1 LQNDTPG
8 VGALREHPLALA
20 LHAAFD
26 RHRDAVLQAPT
37 GAGKSTLVPLA
48 LLQQPW
54 VNGRKILMLEPRRL
68 AARAVAARMASL
80 LGERVGGTVG
90 YRMRLDTRVSRATRI
105 EVVTEGVLTRLLQE
119 DPALEQVACLI
130 FDEYHERSLAA
141 DLGLAFALDARRELG
156 ASFRV
161 LIMSATL
168 DGERVA
174 ALLGDAEVVSV
185 PGRAFPVELRYLGRA
200 LPLLPAASGS
210 GGAANDAAA
219 LTRVVAAAV
228 RRALDE
234 SAGDVL
240 VFLPGAGEIRRVDA
254 VLREAGLP
262 AQVQLWPLYGDLAA
276 AAQDAVLAPAAAGS
290 RKVVLAT
297 NIAET
302 SLTIPG
308 VTAVVDAGL
317 VRRSH
322 FDPATGMSVLTL
334 SRISRAAS
342 DQRAGRAGRVAPGIC
357 YRLWSEGAHASLA
370 AQTTPEILEADLA
383 PLALELARWGA
394 DDAARLQWLDAPPA
408 PALQQARALL
418 MRLDA
423 LNAQGRLTS
432 AGRDMARLPVHPRL
446 AHMLLA
452 ARSLEA
458 PETAA
463 QLAALLS
470 ERDLLPPGAPR
481 GERDPDIRS
490 RLELLHGAAGA
501 GGADRALLERLQRG
515 ARVLQDAARALARA
529 APGRGQPLSKVQP
542 PPGQLAGALLALA
555 YPDRISQRREGS
567 DGRYLLANGR
577 GAAFAG
583 SVSLA
588 REEFIVAVQLDDRER
603 EARIDL
609 AAPLQRA
616 LLEQLF
622 AEHIVTEARFGWD
635 ARAGAVLARHVRRLD
650 ALLLEDTQQPAADD
664 ARAVAAMIDGIR
676 QCGVE
681 ALPWDTDSRALQAR
695 MQFVRALEGAKLARP
710 ELADWPASDDAALM
724 ASLEQWLA
732 PYLAGIT
739 RREQLARLPLAE
751 ALRGRLGAAQLR
763 ALEALAPREL
773 AVPSGSR
780 IRIDYSDAS
789 APCISVRLQE
799 VFGLAVTPHIADGA
813 IAVTL
818 KLLSP
823 AQRPVQIT
831 RDLAGFWR
839 SSYLQVRKDM
849 RGRYPRHHWP
859 EDPLQAAPSRGAKR
873 RPDKAPRK

>member
-1 LQNDTPG
+1 MPSDIPA
-8 VGALREHPLALA
+8 GAGFGEHPLALA
-20 LHAAFD
+20 LRAAFE

-54 VNGRKILMLEPRRL
+54 VSGRKILMLEPRRL
-68 AARAVAARMASL
+68 AARAVAGRMASL
-80 LGERVGGTVG
+80 LGERVGDTVG
-90 YRMRLDTRVSRATRI
+90 YRMRLDTRISRATRI
-105 EVVTEGVLTRLLQE
+105 EVVTEGVLTRLLQD
-119 DPALEQVACLI
+119 DPALEQVACLV

-141 DLGLAFALDARRELG
+141 DLGLALALDARRELG

-168 DGERVA
+168 DGERAA

-185 PGRAFPVELRYLGRA
+185 PGRAFPVEQRYLGRG
-200 LPLLPAASGS
+200 LPVLPAQ
-210 GGAANDAAA
+210 DAAA
-219 LTRVVAAAV
+219 LTRLVAAGV
-228 RRALDE
+228 RRALEE
-234 SAGDVL
+234 SPGDVL
-240 VFLPGAGEIRRVDA
+240 VFLPGAGEIRRVETA
-254 VLREAGLP
+254 LRDGGLP
-262 AQVQLWPLYGDLAA
+262 ADVTLWPLFGDMAA
-276 AAQDAVLAPAAAGS
+276 VAQDAVLAPADAGS

-317 VRRSH
+317 VRHSR
-322 FDPATGMSVLTL
+322 FDPASGMSRLEIA
-334 SRISRAAS
+334 RISRAAS
-342 DQRAGRAGRVAPGIC
+342 EQRAGRAGRVAPGIC
-357 YRLWSEGAHASLA
+357 YRLWSEGAQSSLA

-394 DDAARLQWLDAPPA
+394 DDATRLPWLDAPPA
-408 PALQQARALL
+408 PALQQARELL
-418 MRLDA
+418 LRLDA
-423 LNAQGRLTS
+423 LNAQGRLTA

-452 ARSLEA
+452 ARGLDA
-458 PETAA
+458 LGLAA

-470 ERDLLPPGAPR
+470 ERDLLHPGAQR
-481 GERDPDIRS
+481 GERDPDIRT
-490 RLELLHGAAGA
+490 RLELLHGAGS
-501 GGADRALLERLQRG
+501 GDRGLIERVQRA
-515 ARVLQDAARALARA
+515 ARSLQDAVRALAGA
-529 APGRGQPLSKVQP
+529 APRRVPPLP
-542 PPGQLAGALLALA
+542 PEQLAGALLALA
-555 YPDRISQRREGS
+555 YPDRIGQRREGGG
-567 DGRYLLANGR
+567 GRYLLASGR
-577 GAAFAG
+577 GAAFVG

-588 REEFIVAVQLDDRER
+588 REEFIVALQLDDRER

-609 AAPLQRA
+609 AAPLDRA
-616 LLEQLF
+616 LLATLF
-622 AEHIVTEARFGWD
+622 AAHIVTEARFGWD
-635 ARAGAVLARHVRRLD
+635 ARAGAVLARRVRRLD
-650 ALLLEDTQQPAADD
+650 ALLLEDTLLPAVEDE
-664 ARAVAAMIDGIR
+664 RTIAAMIEGIR
-676 QCGVE
+676 QSGIE
-681 ALPWDTDSRALQAR
+681 ALPWDADSRALQAR
-695 MQFVRALEGAKLARP
+695 MQFVHTLARG
-710 ELADWPASDDAALM
+710 EHARRDLADWPASDDAALM

-732 PYLAGIT
+732 PYLGGIT
-739 RREQLARLPLAE
+739 RREQLARLPLVE
-751 ALRGRLGAAQLR
+751 ALRGRLAAAQQR

-780 IRIDYSDAS
+780 VRIDYVDAN

-799 VFGLAVTPHIADGA
+799 VFGLAATPRIADGA
-813 IAVTL
+813 IALTL

-839 SSYLQVRKDM
+839 SSYLEVRKDM

-859 EDPLQAAPSRGAKR
+859 DNPLESLPSRGAKR